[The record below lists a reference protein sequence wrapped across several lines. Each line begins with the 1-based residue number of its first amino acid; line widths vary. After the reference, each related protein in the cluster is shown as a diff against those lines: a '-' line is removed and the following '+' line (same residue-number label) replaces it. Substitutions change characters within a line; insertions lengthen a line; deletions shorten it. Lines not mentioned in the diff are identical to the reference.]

1 MVVNAGADRN
11 YRLSAGNV
19 LRTLSSQFSVAMQV
33 DNLVA
38 EAIDKH
44 ENGEKIVIALDN
56 TNESEVKQIADVE
69 HLQSFSI
76 AGVFERRIRHGIQI
90 LRDASKAD
98 GIDSTMRSQYQE
110 QIKTLEKHVKKI
122 HKSPLANLSVSPIDA
137 IIEGLQKAGIRAGE
151 ITCLLYTSPSPRDS

>member
-1 MVVNAGADRN
+1 MSDSFADSLRLLAEADNMVVNAGADRN

-98 GIDSTMRSQYQE
+98 GIDSTCEINTKNRS
-110 QIKTLEKHVKKI
+110 KRWK
-122 HKSPLANLSVSPIDA
+122 NM
-137 IIEGLQKAGIRAGE
+137 
-151 ITCLLYTSPSPRDS
+151 